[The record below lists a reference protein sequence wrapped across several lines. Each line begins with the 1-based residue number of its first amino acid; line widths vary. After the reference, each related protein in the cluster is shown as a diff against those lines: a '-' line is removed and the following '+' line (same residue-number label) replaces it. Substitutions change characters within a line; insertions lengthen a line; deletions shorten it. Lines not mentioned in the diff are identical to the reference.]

1 MFLAYPRELT
11 LNNNQMVSSNLSV
24 VFDIYSQK
32 LLTLTEKSS
41 PTQRKLILFEW
52 EVKWCVRQI

>member
-52 EVKWCVRQI
+52 EVIWGVRQI